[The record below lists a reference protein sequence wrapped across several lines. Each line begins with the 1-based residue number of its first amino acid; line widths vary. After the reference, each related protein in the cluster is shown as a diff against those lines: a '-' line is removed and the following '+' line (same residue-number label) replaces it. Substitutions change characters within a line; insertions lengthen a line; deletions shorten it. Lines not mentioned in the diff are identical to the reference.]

1 VIQRLSCYFLISK
14 TKYPL
19 KPGDTY
25 DSAKLHS
32 NQQHAMLLCSGDE
45 DNAATKYVDEALK
58 KGCLTV
64 YLPINGDNNN
74 NASHTSEMVS
84 SERIAYEENVN
95 RGNLLT
101 LDIRTFYNY
110 ALAGD
115 LQPFEELKVL
125 IEEAIE
131 ERIASKGN
139 DDDDEVIVVAEVA
152 AELIRNEKFN
162 ECIAVEKWWQTTH
175 SEWLHKGL
183 KVNIICP
190 HLIPMLDK
198 SEFMHYKHA
207 LSSLHEIVVESES
220 KRG

>member
-1 VIQRLSCYFLISK
+1 M
-14 TKYPL
+14 
-19 KPGDTY
+19 KPSDSY
-25 DSAKLHS
+25 DSAKLHF

-64 YLPINGDNNN
+64 YLPINGANND
-74 NASHTSEMVS
+74 NASHTSEMAS

-101 LDIRTFYNY
+101 LDMRTFYNL

-139 DDDDEVIVVAEVA
+139 EEELIVVVAGVA
-152 AELIRNEKFN
+152 AELNRNEKFD
-162 ECIAVEKWWQTTH
+162 ECINVEKWWQKTH
-175 SEWLHKGL
+175 SEWLQKGL
-183 KVNIICP
+183 KVAIICP
-190 HLIPMLDK
+190 HLSPTLDK
-198 SEFMHYKHA
+198 DEFMHHKRA
-207 LSSLHEIVVESES
+207 ISSLHEITVESGSE
-220 KRG
+220 

>member
-1 VIQRLSCYFLISK
+1 MLQHLSHYFFIDK

-25 DSAKLHS
+25 DSAKLHF

-45 DNAATKYVDEALK
+45 DNAATKYVNEALK

-64 YLPINGDNNN
+64 YLPINGANNDNT
-74 NASHTSEMVS
+74 SLTSEMAS
-84 SERIAYEENVN
+84 SGSIAYEENVN

-125 IEEAIE
+125 LEEAIE
-131 ERIASKGN
+131 ERVASKGN
-139 DDDDEVIVVAEVA
+139 YDDDEVIVVAGVA
-152 AELIRNEKFN
+152 TELNRNEKFD
-162 ECIAVEKWWQTTH
+162 ECIKVEKWWQKTH
-175 SEWLHKGL
+175 SEWLQKGL
-183 KVNIICP
+183 KITVICP
-190 HLIPMLDK
+190 HLSPKLDK
-198 SEFMHYKHA
+198 GEFSHYTQA
-207 LSSLHEIVVESES
+207 ISSLHEIVVESES